1 MSTATAS
8 PIESVLV
15 ENRVFPPPADFAAKA
30 RISGMEQYQALC
42 AEAENDYQGFWAR
55 LARENVVWSKP
66 FTQVLD
72 DSNPPFYRWFAD
84 GELNASANCLD
95 KHMGTD
101 VEHKTAIIFEADGGE
116 VEEGDELY
124 EHFAVD
130 VDRGQEPMRL
140 DKFLTLRMQHCSRN
154 RIQTAVDS
162 GSVLVGGRPAKSSY
176 KVKPLD
182 RITVVMPYPKREVEI
197 VPQNIPLDI
206 PYEDDDLL
214 IVDKPAGM
222 VVHPGHGNWD
232 GTLVNALTYH
242 LRTLPMFREGD
253 LRAGLVHRID
263 KDTSGLLVV
272 AKNERAHAR
281 LAKQF
286 FDHTIVRRYYALVW
300 GNPDADEGTIE
311 GNIGRSPKDKLQMCV
326 FADGEQGKHAVTHW
340 RVVRRYGYVT
350 LVECRLETGRT
361 HQIRVHMAWKG
372 FPLFN
377 DARYGGAR
385 ILKGTTFSKYRQ
397 FVENCFALLP
407 RQALHARC
415 LGFVHPSTG
424 REVYFESELPAD
436 FRAVLDRWENYA
448 AHVRTDAE

>member
-1 MSTATAS
+1 MDRSQEGYGDAELRPAECGGE
-8 PIESVLV
+8 PHGCAAPDDEESL
-15 ENRVFPPPADFAAKA
+15 R
-30 RISGMEQYQALC
+30 R
-42 AEAENDYQGFWAR
+42 EA
-55 LARENVVWSKP
+55 
-66 FTQVLD
+66 
-72 DSNPPFYRWFAD
+72 
-84 GELNASANCLD
+84 
-95 KHMGTD
+95 
-101 VEHKTAIIFEADGGE
+101 EADGGE

-311 GNIGRSPKDKLQMCV
+311 GNIGRSPKDKLQTFCNL
-326 FADGEQGKHAVTHW
+326 GSQGNLRQQIQYLLSLTNSFF
-340 RVVRRYGYVT
+340 YQMNIYF
-350 LVECRLETGRT
+350 RLTTGR
-361 HQIRVHMAWKG
+361 HPMKQADIL
-372 FPLFN
+372 FPEGLYDFIVCPLLKLIQ
-377 DARYGGAR
+377 R
-385 ILKGTTFSKYRQ
+385 IQ
-397 FVENCFALLP
+397 FDDLLHLLV
-407 RQALHARC
+407 Q
-415 LGFVHPSTG
+415 
-424 REVYFESELPAD
+424 PAD
-436 FRAVLDRWENYA
+436 LMMINLKYLFLHQAIQNRRRHPCTLQ
-448 AHVRTDAE
+448 